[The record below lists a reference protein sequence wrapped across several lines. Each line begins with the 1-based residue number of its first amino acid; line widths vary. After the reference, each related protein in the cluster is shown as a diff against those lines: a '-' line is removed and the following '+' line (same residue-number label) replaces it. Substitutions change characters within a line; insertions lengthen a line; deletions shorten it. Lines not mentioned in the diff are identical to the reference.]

1 MNAAVSLATE
11 PTPEGEQTLVPGIR
25 PISLRQRLEA
35 RMAAPL
41 APTKP
46 QKPLN
51 IGLFDEDARNQLDL
65 FCRREA
71 VPPRR

>member
-25 PISLRQRLEA
+25 PISVRERIEA
-35 RMAAPL
+35 RMVAPL
-41 APTKP
+41 VPTKP

-71 VPPRR
+71 VPPRP

>member
-1 MNAAVSLATE
+1 MSAAVSLATE

-25 PISLRQRLEA
+25 PISLRERIEA
-35 RMAAPL
+35 RIAAPL
-41 APTKP
+41 VPTKP

-71 VPPRR
+71 VPPRP